1 LFAWMTLHSIPEETI
16 ISPHIL
22 QFLEQALE
30 PIPITL
36 PESKPVSSNE
46 NGGIAGVFNFDGSSS
61 TAATSA
67 SSTGVASGSFP
78 VDVVV
83 YCHVQPSTFRF
94 SCLPESR
101 VECLLRLPSLHLVFS
116 SKRSEDQVN
125 KEEFY
130 PKPTN
135 VVSTVGGLS
144 VTGCLSDFSLYIFHP
159 YGGAKKSGGSSR
171 RDGNQSDRSS
181 DAESERKDSLSVNVE
196 FVKFHLSRSRKVNFV
211 PVGRS
216 ATDGSSSSRNGR
228 ESAVDPAKAVVRFST
243 LIDIGSASFKYDMR
257 RLPEIL
263 AFPKAWYRRTIVRR
277 LFLGD
282 LSKNDPS
289 DLLPPS
295 GRDLAP
301 GLSRW
306 AELQPDQAGLS
317 QISSWETL
325 VVFAVN
331 FTKLNVHMNMGNVM
345 GNVSWLTKDFKAE
358 GRLSIG
364 STGHKDM
371 YIGIGLEGSGLDA
384 KGGIVGGTIELSG
397 IHTSLAIREDP
408 GMEPDHRLAVQL
420 RALEC
425 RLDYMGTS
433 VLMGRVSVLAVDLRD
448 EWRVGNLVQNE
459 RVQVRRSSLASSPTK
474 RPAMI
479 FIHGDL
485 GWDQLQLMMSKSTT
499 ADLIKMYL
507 KLDEFFQQQF
517 RSSRRIFSTL
527 HSATSLRRKGPTKVA
542 KSVVESGLEAQHHQ
556 HWQEVL
562 RRVAGLQVATLPT
575 PLPSTGTIL
584 GGTMELHGDHISLA
598 CFHGVNF
605 KSKSWA
611 LFSLKDPCI
620 SFATEAQE
628 IPGEGKFHDIHV
640 NQFSS

>member
-1 LFAWMTLHSIPEETI
+1 MLTCNS
-16 ISPHIL
+16 
-22 QFLEQALE
+22 
-30 PIPITL
+30 
-36 PESKPVSSNE
+36 
-46 NGGIAGVFNFDGSSS
+46 
-61 TAATSA
+61 
-67 SSTGVASGSFP
+67 
-78 VDVVV
+78 
-83 YCHVQPSTFRF
+83 
-94 SCLPESR
+94 
-101 VECLLRLPSLHLVFS
+101 
-116 SKRSEDQVN
+116 
-125 KEEFY
+125 
-130 PKPTN
+130 
-135 VVSTVGGLS
+135 
-144 VTGCLSDFSLYIFHP
+144 
-159 YGGAKKSGGSSR
+159 
-171 RDGNQSDRSS
+171 
-181 DAESERKDSLSVNVE
+181 
-196 FVKFHLSRSRKVNFV
+196 
-211 PVGRS
+211 
-216 ATDGSSSSRNGR
+216 
-228 ESAVDPAKAVVRFST
+228 
-243 LIDIGSASFKYDMR
+243 GSASFKYDMR

-289 DLLPPS
+289 EVIPPS
-295 GRDLAP
+295 NRTDGLAP
-301 GLSRW
+301 GLTRW
-306 AELQPDQAGLS
+306 AELQPDQSGMS

-371 YIGIGLEGSGLDA
+371 YIGVGLEGSSLDA

-408 GMEPDHRLAVQL
+408 GTEPDHRLAVHLQ
-420 RALEC
+420 ALEC

-448 EWRVGNLVQNE
+448 EWRIGNLVKSQKI
-459 RVQVRRSSLASSPTK
+459 VASRRSSLASMPTK

-485 GWDQLQLMMSKSTT
+485 GWDQLQLMISKSTT

-527 HSATSLRRKGPTKVA
+527 SATSLRRKGPVRTA
-542 KSVVESGLEAQHHQ
+542 KSVVETGLEAQHHQ
-556 HWQEVL
+556 HWQQVL

-584 GGTMELHGDHISLA
+584 GGTMELHGAHISLA

-628 IPGEGKFHDIHV
+628 IPGIEGLPFFFFFVPGAI
-640 NQFSS
+640 

>member
-1 LFAWMTLHSIPEETI
+1 MTLHSIPEETI

-22 QFLEQALE
+22 EFLEQALE
-30 PIPITL
+30 PIPITI
-36 PESKPVSSNE
+36 PEPKPTSTVDN
-46 NGGIAGVFNFDGSSS
+46 AGLFGFDSDN
-61 TAATSA
+61 ATSV
-67 SSTGVASGSFP
+67 TGVSTTASFP

-94 SCLPESR
+94 SCLPVSR

-116 SKRSEDQVN
+116 SKRSDLPDAATSSDLKN
-125 KEEFY
+125 
-130 PKPTN
+130 
-135 VVSTVGGLS
+135 SGGGLS

-159 YGGAKKSGGSSR
+159 YGGGKKTGGGASAR
-171 RDGNQSDRSS
+171 RDGLDND
-181 DAESERKDSLSVNVE
+181 SERKDSLSVNVE
-196 FVKFHLSRSRKVNFV
+196 FVKFNLSRSRKVTLGPRSNE
-211 PVGRS
+211 VGGT
-216 ATDGSSSSRNGR
+216 ASRNGR
-228 ESAVDPAKAVVRFST
+228 DSAGDPAKAVVRFST

-263 AFPKAWYRRTIVRR
+263 AFPKAWYRRTIVRH

-282 LSKNDPS
+282 LSKSDPVGP

-295 GRDLAP
+295 GRDL
-301 GLSRW
+301 W
-306 AELQPDQAGLS
+306 AELQPAQTGLS
-317 QISSWETL
+317 PTSAWETL
-325 VVFAVN
+325 VVFGVN
-331 FTKLNVHMNMGNVM
+331 FTRLNVHMNMGNVM

-364 STGHKDM
+364 STGHKNM
-371 YIGIGLEGSGLDA
+371 YIGVGLEGSGLDA

-408 GMEPDHRLAVQL
+408 GTEPDHRMAINLQV
-420 RALEC
+420 LEC

-433 VLMGRVSVLAVDLRD
+433 VLMGRVSQLAVDLRD
-448 EWRVGNLVQNE
+448 EWRVGNLIKSPE
-459 RVQVRRSSLASSPTK
+459 KIGPTRRTSVVTSPTK

-485 GWDQLQLMMSKSTT
+485 GWDQLQLLISKSTT

-527 HSATSLRRKGPTKVA
+527 SATPGGHSIRRKGTKAAAVA
-542 KSVVESGLEAQHHQ
+542 ATKATVNEPPGPGFEAQHHR
-556 HWQEVL
+556 HWQSVL
-562 RRVAGLQVATLPT
+562 RRVAGLEVATLPT
-575 PLPSTGTIL
+575 PLPLTGTIL
-584 GGTMELHGDHISLA
+584 GGTMELHGGHISLA
-598 CFHGVNF
+598 CFHGLNF

-611 LFSLKDPCI
+611 LFSLKDPCV

-628 IPGEGKFHDIHV
+628 IPGEGNHHQI
-640 NQFSS
+640 